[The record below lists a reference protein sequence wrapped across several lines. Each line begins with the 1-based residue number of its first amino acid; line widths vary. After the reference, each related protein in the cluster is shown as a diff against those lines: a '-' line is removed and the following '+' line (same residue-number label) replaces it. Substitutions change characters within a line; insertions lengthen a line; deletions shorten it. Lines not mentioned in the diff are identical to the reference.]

1 MINAI
6 LFIDL
11 PGGDNM
17 QATAE
22 LQLIPLGEGVSVRHR
37 IRRVIEILQGFDF
50 VLETHASGTDI
61 EGEMQDILNAVR
73 QVHEELHADGC
84 VRLISYLK
92 LESRTDKT
100 PTLAGKRL

>member
-1 MINAI
+1 
-6 LFIDL
+6 
-11 PGGDNM
+11 M

-37 IRRVIEILQGFDF
+37 ITRVIEILNEYDF

-61 EGEMQDILNAVR
+61 EGDMNDILNAVR
-73 QVHEELHADGC
+73 KVHEDLHNDGC

>member
-1 MINAI
+1 
-6 LFIDL
+6 
-11 PGGDNM
+11 M

-37 IRRVIEILQGFDF
+37 IERVVEILKRYNF

-61 EGEMQDILNAVR
+61 EGDMQDILNAIK
-73 QVHEELHADGC
+73 QVHEELHAEGC

-92 LESRTDKT
+92 LESRTDKI

>member
-1 MINAI
+1 M
-6 LFIDL
+6 
-11 PGGDNM
+11 M

-22 LQLIPLGEGVSVRHR
+22 LQLIPLGESVSVRPR
-37 IRRVIEILQGFDF
+37 IQRVIEILKEYDF

-61 EGEMQDILNAVR
+61 EGDMQDILDAVR
-73 QVHEELHADGC
+73 QVHDVLHSEGC

>member
-1 MINAI
+1 
-6 LFIDL
+6 
-11 PGGDNM
+11 M

-37 IRRVIEILQGFDF
+37 IERVIEILETYDF

-61 EGEMQDILNAVR
+61 EGEMEAILGAVK
-73 QVHEELHADGC
+73 QVHEALHDDGC